1 LLGARDTSM
10 TAIAIQNGTYDD
22 DLHIYRDLSGKYVPS
37 ITQVL
42 KFTGLSSYS
51 AAISKEVMENASK
64 RGTIVHQAAWA
75 FAKYGDVDPSWLT
88 DETEP
93 YFAAYRKFLYETGF
107 QPDPEFVESPMIACV
122 HGMAFGCT
130 PDVLGSRGK
139 FPHVVELKTVSVI
152 QRAWRFQTAAQE
164 LARFNTKQCG
174 RAVRMAVQLLKNGK
188 YKIDKHE
195 QHQYD
200 CHVFISALSVVH
212 DRLANGEKLWCAE
225 S

>member
-1 LLGARDTSM
+1 M
-10 TAIAIQNGTYDD
+10 TAISIPGGTYDD
-22 DLHIYRDLSGKYVPS
+22 DLHLYRDTSGKYVPS

-51 AAISKEVMENASK
+51 AAISKEVMENASR

-75 FAKYGDVDPSWLT
+75 FAKYRDVDPSWLT

-93 YFAAYRKFLYETGF
+93 YFAAYRKFLHETGF

-139 FPHVVELKTVSVI
+139 FPHVVELKTVATA
-152 QRAWRFQTAAQE
+152 QRSWAFQTAAQE
-164 LARFNTKQCG
+164 LARFNTNQCG
-174 RAVRMAVQLLKNGK
+174 RARRMAVQLLKDGK
-188 YKIDKHE
+188 YKVNVYE
-195 QHQYD
+195 QHAYD
-200 CHVFISALSVVH
+200 CHVFVSALTVVH
-212 DRLANGEKLWCAE
+212 ERLSGGEKLWQSE
-225 S
+225 